1 MTNRGLREV
10 RRERQRDDSKVAGTL
25 GVRLPPDHEERLG
38 CDGCNDYDLPEW
50 VPSGELVREIAKLN
64 HESEEDAVCSLGFN
78 TSVCGAVASMLGT
91 AAGVSS

>member
-1 MTNRGLREV
+1 VSDNVTIPKWLARLACDFLR
-10 RRERQRDDSKVAGTL
+10 
-25 GVRLPPDHEERLG
+25 DHEERLG